1 MAQVLQAQD
10 TSLRTLIEN
19 FGLEFVDEPEF
30 FPEWQ
35 HNLPDL
41 TDEKKASLDNIRK
54 GFLNLVTYPPLLEK
68 TIQIVVVG
76 PLFYLAGFYMPP
88 FHIKAETSVAIAV
101 EDDNTIIRG
110 QIDIL
115 LLKENLWAL
124 VIESKKATF
133 SAEEGLGQLLA
144 YMLAN
149 SVQSKPGF
157 GLITSGSEFLFVKLD
172 YGTVPRYGTSRLF
185 GMRSRGDIYEVY
197 KILKH
202 ISEL

>member
-10 TSLRTLIEN
+10 TSFRVLIEN
-19 FGLEFVDEPEF
+19 FDLEFVDEPEF

-35 HNLPDL
+35 TNLPEL
-41 TDEKKASLDNIRK
+41 TDETKASLDNIRK

-101 EDDNTIIRG
+101 EDEGTVIRD

-115 LLKENLWAL
+115 LFKENLWTL
-124 VIESKKATF
+124 GIDSKQATF

-149 SVQSKPGF
+149 PVQSKPGF
-157 GLITSGSEFLFVKLD
+157 GLITSGSEFLFIKLD
-172 YGTVPRYGTSRLF
+172 YGTIPRYGTSRLF

-197 KILKH
+197 QVLKH
-202 ISEL
+202 ISQI